1 MLETLLDIYESI
13 SNFDLIYIIITVLS
27 LIKCSR
33 KGFVLSVLAASKWLL
48 AYVLTLA
55 LFPKI
60 KPYVKDVIDNEYVL
74 DVSLG
79 IGIFI
84 IVIFIILMINKAI
97 GKVVTYSGIGTID
110 KTFGFFF
117 GFIRSYI
124 IVVCIFST
132 ISIVYNHSK
141 WPMKLNKSLFFPY
154 VENNTISG
162 IVNQKIKDVDVE
174 FNLIPINTNLITY
187 NSIDS
192 INYK

>member
-1 MLETLLDIYESI
+1 MVETLFEIYESI
-13 SNFDLIYIIITVLS
+13 SNFDLIYIIITILS

-60 KPYVKDVIDNEYVL
+60 KPYVKDIIDNEYVL

-79 IGIFI
+79 I
-84 IVIFIILMINKAI
+84 VIFIVVIFLILMINKGI

-110 KTFGFFF
+110 KVFGFFF

-124 IVVCIFST
+124 IAVCIFST
-132 ISIVYNHSK
+132 ISIIYNHSK
-141 WPMKLNKSLFFPY
+141 WPMKLDKSLFFPY
-154 VENNTISG
+154 IEKGSNYLIEEFPSKKNYEEGKEKIQEIS
-162 IVNQKIKDVDVE
+162 
-174 FNLIPINTNLITY
+174 
-187 NSIDS
+187 S
-192 INYK
+192 